1 MLGNQFFAAS
11 WSRRLTC
18 LTSQGGSGTV
28 KFLLVMPLI
37 KPAGDTDTTAPLAR
51 DSAWAE
57 VSRRLK
63 VLQKRLTAEE
73 PSENTISPL
82 AGTARGRGNNAKSIG
97 RLSEQ
102 MDKQAVIL
110 EFLTSAIDKQA
121 AMLERIESREVERE
135 RAREKE
141 KELLES
147 RFVHHITAMSEKIGA
162 YARMCLRCIVV
173 VA

>member
-1 MLGNQFFAAS
+1 M
-11 WSRRLTC
+11 
-18 LTSQGGSGTV
+18 V
-28 KFLLVMPLI
+28 
-37 KPAGDTDTTAPLAR
+37 
-51 DSAWAE
+51 
-57 VSRRLK
+57 
-63 VLQKRLTAEE
+63 
-73 PSENTISPL
+73 
-82 AGTARGRGNNAKSIG
+82 

>member
-1 MLGNQFFAAS
+1 
-11 WSRRLTC
+11 
-18 LTSQGGSGTV
+18 
-28 KFLLVMPLI
+28 MPL
-37 KPAGDTDTTAPLAR
+37 KPTRIEQGDTDTTAPLAR

-73 PSENTISPL
+73 SSENTISPL